1 MAQLPFL
8 LLAGLI
14 LCSFFFVSF
23 SSQKLRLPSVLVYI
37 VLGIALTSF
46 FRENEAIHLAG
57 EVGIVLLFFILG
69 LEFPLARMVEISRRI
84 WPAGLMDVLLNIG
97 GAMALA
103 LLFGLNPLAAF
114 VLGSVAYATSS
125 SISAKLLE
133 EQKRLANP
141 ETEFI
146 LALLIFEDLISPIL
160 VSFIAAARTGEEMT
174 IGFLGLLLLKIIL
187 LMTGAIVIG
196 HYAFKRM
203 EGFLARYMQQD
214 FMPLL
219 AAGIALAYAGAA
231 MTLGLSEILGAFLAG
246 MMLSETG
253 KSSEIEHL
261 IAPIRDITLPF
272 FFFWFGTTITL
283 GEGVPFVPLMIVMA
297 LWAVAGK
304 ILTAFLG
311 GRLFGLARKTAC
323 RAAFSMVHRGEFSAV
338 IASLA
343 LPQLRIFSGIYIFV
357 TAVIGVVLFQK
368 APAAANWY
376 IARWPDKKKGR
387 LKGSASDTIPRP

>member
-1 MAQLPFL
+1 MPQLPFL

-23 SSQKLRLPSVLVYI
+23 SSQKLRLPSVLIYI

-46 FRENEAIHLAG
+46 FRQIEAIHLAG

-69 LEFPLARMVEISRRI
+69 LEFPLARMIEISRRI
-84 WPAGLMDVLLNIG
+84 WPAGMLDVLLNIG
-97 GAMALA
+97 GAMLLA

-146 LALLIFEDLISPIL
+146 LALLIFEDLVSPIL

-174 IGFLGLLLLKIIL
+174 LGFLGALLLKIIL
-187 LMTGAIVIG
+187 LMTGAILIG

-203 EGFLARYMQQD
+203 EGFLASHMQQD

-219 AAGIALAYAGAA
+219 ATGIALAYAGVA

-253 KSSEIEHL
+253 KSTEFEHL

-272 FFFWFGTTITL
+272 FFFWFGTTVTL
-283 GEGVPFVPLMIVMA
+283 GEGIPYIALMAAMTW
-297 LWAVAGK
+297 WAVAGK
-304 ILTAFLG
+304 ILTAFFG
-311 GRLFGLARKTAC
+311 GRLFGLSRKTAC

-343 LPQLRIFSGIYIFV
+343 VPQLRIFSGIYIFA

-368 APAAANWY
+368 APATANWY
-376 IARWPDKKKGR
+376 MERWPDKKKEVKDR
-387 LKGSASDTIPRP
+387 PRATL

>member
-23 SSQKLRLPSVLVYI
+23 SSQKLRLPSVLIYI

-69 LEFPLARMVEISRRI
+69 LEFPLTRMVEISRRI
-84 WPAGLMDVLLNIG
+84 WPAGLMDVLLNTG

-146 LALLIFEDLISPIL
+146 LALLIFEDLISPVL

-174 IGFLGLLLLKIIL
+174 IGFVGLLLLKIIL
-187 LMTGAIVIG
+187 LMTGVHSDRVLCLQAHG
-196 HYAFKRM
+196 RLP
-203 EGFLARYMQQD
+203 G
-214 FMPLL
+214 PLH
-219 AAGIALAYAGAA
+219 AAGFHAPVRNRHRPGLRRGRHDPGAFRNPG
-231 MTLGLSEILGAFLAG
+231 GLSGRNDAF
-246 MMLSETG
+246 
-253 KSSEIEHL
+253 
-261 IAPIRDITLPF
+261 RN
-272 FFFWFGTTITL
+272 
-283 GEGVPFVPLMIVMA
+283 
-297 LWAVAGK
+297 
-304 ILTAFLG
+304 
-311 GRLFGLARKTAC
+311 R
-323 RAAFSMVHRGEFSAV
+323 
-338 IASLA
+338 
-343 LPQLRIFSGIYIFV
+343 
-357 TAVIGVVLFQK
+357 
-368 APAAANWY
+368 
-376 IARWPDKKKGR
+376 
-387 LKGSASDTIPRP
+387 